1 MPFENI
7 GLLQDVDFDASGNLK
22 TKVFGA
28 GDKPVMI
35 MVWGSYCGHCNRAK
49 PAFGK
54 VFDDLKQG
62 KVFLTSLQTDDT
74 DPDVQKL
81 MKRFPSI
88 LKKHGISF
96 NGVPTYIVY
105 HKGVYREYQ
114 GSRDEQAL
122 KSFISSL

>member
-35 MVWGSYCGHCNRAK
+35 MVWGSYCGHCNRVK

-62 KVFLTSLQTDDT
+62 KVFFGILY
-74 DPDVQKL
+74 KL
-81 MKRFPSI
+81 MIPI
-88 LKKHGISF
+88 LMF
-96 NGVPTYIVY
+96 
-105 HKGVYREYQ
+105 
-114 GSRDEQAL
+114 
-122 KSFISSL
+122 KS